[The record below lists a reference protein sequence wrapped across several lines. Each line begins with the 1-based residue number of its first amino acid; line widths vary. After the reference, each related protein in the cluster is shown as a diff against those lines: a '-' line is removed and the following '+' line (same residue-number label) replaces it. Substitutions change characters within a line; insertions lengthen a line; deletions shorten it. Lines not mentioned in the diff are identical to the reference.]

1 MKLIIIGGGIT
12 GIASALYAKKIG
24 FNNIEIYEKSKRLG
38 GILQDFKLS
47 DSDSFL
53 PNCQYFDSKS
63 PIFDVIDKN
72 LFYQFKHS
80 YGSFS
85 NFNQKIITREDFAG
99 PVLFSNGKNITIDSD
114 FEEKDVKTYLKS
126 YPNWISNELIN
137 LFQRFSE
144 GESCHPSC
152 LASVQ
157 MQRLYIYDRENE
169 ILNFKSKN
177 STYDKIY
184 GLPRKSLS
192 LKETYS
198 CLPIKGFNN
207 LFAEIYKNL
216 LDLNI
221 KVNYSTNL
229 SLNFANN
236 LFELKLKD
244 KTINLSED
252 YVIWTADP
260 NKFLQLENPPLSYKP
275 IFIINYYFK
284 TNCFIDEP
292 FYIQVF
298 DLNTPIIR
306 IFIYEN
312 SIILEALKNNL
323 DEKEIINNALDII
336 SYYKK
341 NFKQLGFFPNK
352 IYKRNE
358 QRFTLFSSEVFSKL
372 KDLNLHSFQKTNL
385 VCTPWHLYSR
395 DLKIKDI
402 FQKLRL
408 IKELN
413 LEI

>member
-1 MKLIIIGGGIT
+1 ML
-12 GIASALYAKKIG
+12 
-24 FNNIEIYEKSKRLG
+24 
-38 GILQDFKLS
+38 
-47 DSDSFL
+47 
-53 PNCQYFDSKS
+53 
-63 PIFDVIDKN
+63 
-72 LFYQFKHS
+72 
-80 YGSFS
+80 SFS
-85 NFNQKIITREDFAG
+85 TNAEAI
-99 PVLFSNGKNITIDSD
+99 
-114 FEEKDVKTYLKS
+114 
-126 YPNWISNELIN
+126 
-137 LFQRFSE
+137 
-144 GESCHPSC
+144 
-152 LASVQ
+152 
-157 MQRLYIYDRENE
+157 YIYDRENE

-352 IYKRNE
+352 VYKRNE
-358 QRFTLFSSEVFSKL
+358 QRFTLFSSEVFNKL